1 MDLTQLLLTRRSIR
15 RYTPQTLSDQDLE
28 VILSAGLLAP
38 SSRGRRPWE
47 LVVVRE
53 RAMLEQ
59 LSHCRQGSARMLAGA
74 AAAILVFADPTQSDV
89 WTEDC
94 SLVLGN
100 MHLMAHALGLGSCW
114 VQGRLR
120 QSETEAE
127 STDAYCRR
135 LLNVPDPYTLE
146 AILSLGHPAEQPAPS
161 DPAQLPWAKVHRETF

>member
-15 RYTPQTLSDQDLE
+15 RYTGHPLSDQDLE
-28 VILSAGLLAP
+28 AILSAGLLAP

-120 QSETEAE
+120 NADEITTEE
-127 STDAYCRR
+127 YVRER
-135 LLNVPDPYTLE
+135 LGFPENYKLE
-146 AILSLGHPAEQPAPS
+146 AILTLGMPDAEAPAH
-161 DPAQLPWAKVHRETF
+161 QLDELPMEKIKWERY